1 MQAYCAYILHL
12 SICIAVS
19 KNNYLLK
26 TIDKYIDK
34 FIIFKKIIA
43 AIVIGNG
50 ITLKRYIYRFMQ
62 CILCICIYL
71 YVSLLQRIITS

>member
-26 TIDKYIDK
+26 TIDKCIDK

-43 AIVIGNG
+43 ANSNR
-50 ITLKRYIYRFMQ
+50 LCDYIKT
-62 CILCICIYL
+62 IYL
-71 YVSLLQRIITS
+71 SIYAVYIVHMHLSVCIAASKNNY